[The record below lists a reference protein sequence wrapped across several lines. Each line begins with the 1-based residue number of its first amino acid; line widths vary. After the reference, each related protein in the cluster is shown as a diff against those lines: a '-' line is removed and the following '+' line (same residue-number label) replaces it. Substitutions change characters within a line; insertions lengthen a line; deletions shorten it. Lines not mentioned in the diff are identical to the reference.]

1 MTNKPRNR
9 EQQSTASAIAMTYV
23 RQFLA
28 GAAQL
33 GLILISAR
41 TLGATQTG
49 NLALALVFPKV
60 LAAFLNLGMGS
71 ANVYFIASRQVT
83 PETAWEYARNLT
95 TITSLLGLCFGAM
108 VISIASELFFSGIDE
123 SILAISLIALPFILL
138 VSATASILQGMQDFP
153 AFNKLVLFQPVLAF
167 FGAVFLWLLD
177 AVNLKLLVIWFSVSH
192 GFAGISA
199 LVALSWRMPLVGG
212 GVPTGQYASK
222 AFGYGVKSHLSNLL
236 TYLNYRAD
244 LFLVN
249 AIVGPSSA
257 GLYAISIRLAEQV
270 WLIAQAFA
278 TIALPRF
285 SALTSVDNARNK
297 LAPQMARIALWLTIS
312 AAVILAL
319 FAEPLIVLLF
329 GDEFVASSST
339 FRILLTGVVA
349 LSASQ
354 ILASDLASRGL
365 VGLNLAIMAFVL
377 LVNIAFNLRM
387 IPEYGIDGAAMATSV
402 AFATGL
408 AVRLFLTSV
417 LFDTKWWSPLAPSLS
432 EMKVIY
438 RAMRGHRDRNNR

>member
-1 MTNKPRNR
+1 MTNKPRNC
-9 EQQSTASAIAMTYV
+9 EHQSTASAIAMTYV
-23 RQFLA
+23 RQLLA

-33 GLILISAR
+33 GLILISSR

-71 ANVYFIASRQVT
+71 ANVYFISSRQVT
-83 PETAWEYARNLT
+83 PETAWAYARNLT
-95 TITSLLGLCFGAM
+95 TTMSLLGLCLGVV
-108 VISIASELFFSGIDE
+108 VISAASELFFAGIDE
-123 SILAISLIALPFILL
+123 STLAISLIALPFILL
-138 VSATASILQGMQDFP
+138 VSAVASILQGMQDFP
-153 AFNKLVLFQPVLAF
+153 AFNKLVVFQPVLAF
-167 FGAVFLWLLD
+167 FGAVVLWLID
-177 AVNLKLLVIWFSVSH
+177 AVNLKFFLLWVSASH
-192 GFAGISA
+192 GVAGISA
-199 LVALSWRMPLVGG
+199 LVALSSRMPLIGG
-212 GVPTGQYASK
+212 GLPTGQYASK

-249 AIVGPSSA
+249 AIAGPSLA
-257 GLYAISIRLAEQV
+257 GLYAIAIRLAEQV
-270 WLIAQAFA
+270 WLIAQAFS

-285 SALTSVDNARNK
+285 SALTSTDNARNK
-297 LAPQMARIALWLTIS
+297 VAPQMARIALWLTIS
-312 AAVILAL
+312 AAGLLAL
-319 FAEPLIVLLF
+319 SAEPLIVLLF
-329 GDEFVASSST
+329 GAEFVASSST
-339 FRILLTGVVA
+339 FQILLTGVVA

-377 LVNIAFNLRM
+377 FVNIAFNLKL
-387 IPEYGIDGAAMATSV
+387 IPEYGIEGAAMATSG

-417 LFDTKWWSPLAPSLS
+417 LFDTKWWSPLAPSRS
-432 EMKVIY
+432 EMKVIF
-438 RAMRGHRDRNNR
+438 RAMRGHRHRNNR